1 MNEKFENYVEIL
13 LETIHWKKPNNPVPV
28 LDFLNDI
35 DEVAQKYGYKAESFG
50 EHANRRA
57 VMFEKIK

>member
-13 LETIHWKKPNNPVPV
+13 LETIHWKKPNNPSPV

-35 DEVAQKYGYKAESFG
+35 DEVAQKYGYKAKSFG
-50 EHANRRA
+50 
-57 VMFEKIK
+57 